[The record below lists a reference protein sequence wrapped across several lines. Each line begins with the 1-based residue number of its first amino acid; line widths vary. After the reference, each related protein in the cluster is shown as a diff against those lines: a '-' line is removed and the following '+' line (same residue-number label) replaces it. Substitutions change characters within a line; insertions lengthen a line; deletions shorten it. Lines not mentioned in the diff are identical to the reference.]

1 MTDTDLSS
9 TRYLPAPMPE
19 FSLHAHQRLASG
31 LRDTT
36 LEQFDQV
43 IAALAE
49 PGDLDRAVHEA
60 RKAMKRIRALLRLVR
75 PVIGDDVYR
84 VENAILRDTAR
95 VIAPIRDGRVMVDT
109 VSDLRERYDRQL
121 RPTAFEGIERALE
134 ERHQRTRAVLIHD
147 SGAIRQTMYALRSAR
162 ARYAAWPT
170 EDDPA
175 HGRRAIPH
183 RYESVGAG
191 LEATYRRGRDEMRT
205 AIDHPTAEHFHLWRK
220 RAKYLRHQT
229 ELLMPLWPELLAGY
243 ASALDRLGETLGA
256 EHDLAVLLRMV
267 VHQPELAPDPIERSL
282 LVALGQHR
290 RRELQTAAVTIGW
303 RVYAESPADLTR
315 RYQQYWDAWEMEQSP
330 QLPSGL

>member
-1 MTDTDLSS
+1 
-9 TRYLPAPMPE
+9 MPE

-95 VIAPIRDGRVMVDT
+95 IIAPIRDGRVMVDT

-134 ERHQRTRAVLIHD
+134 ERQQRRHSADDVRA
-147 SGAIRQTMYALRSAR
+147 ALGPRPLCR
-162 ARYAAWPT
+162 V
-170 EDDPA
+170 A
-175 HGRRAIPH
+175 H
-183 RYESVGAG
+183 
-191 LEATYRRGRDEMRT
+191 RGRSC
-205 AIDHPTAEHFHLWRK
+205 A
-220 RAKYLRHQT
+220 
-229 ELLMPLWPELLAGY
+229 
-243 ASALDRLGETLGA
+243 
-256 EHDLAVLLRMV
+256 
-267 VHQPELAPDPIERSL
+267 RSPCDS
-282 LVALGQHR
+282 
-290 RRELQTAAVTIGW
+290 
-303 RVYAESPADLTR
+303 SPV
-315 RYQQYWDAWEMEQSP
+315 
-330 QLPSGL
+330 

>member
-1 MTDTDLSS
+1 MDVDYPDPG
-9 TRYLPAPMPE
+9 RYLPVPMPE
-19 FSLHAHQRLASG
+19 FSLHAHQRLAGG

-43 IAALAE
+43 IAGLAE
-49 PGDLDRAVHEA
+49 GNDADKAIHEA

-84 VENAILRDTAR
+84 MENRILRDAAR
-95 VIAPIRDGRVMVDT
+95 LIAPIRDGRVLVDT
-109 VSDLRERYDRQL
+109 VQDLRERFDRQL
-121 RPTAFEGIERALE
+121 RPTAFEGVERALT
-134 ERHQRTRAVLIHD
+134 ERHQRVRAVLIHD
-147 SGAIRQTMYALRSAR
+147 SGAVRQTIYVLRSAR

-170 EDDPA
+170 EDDPT
-175 HGRRAIPH
+175 HGRHAIPH

-205 AIDHPTAEHFHLWRK
+205 AIDQPTAEHFHLWRK

-229 ELLMPLWPELLAGY
+229 ELLMPLWPEVFGGY

-267 VHQPELAPDPIERSL
+267 VHQPELAPDPIDRSL

-290 RRELQTAAVTIGW
+290 RRELQAAAITMGW
-303 RVYAESPADLTR
+303 RIYAESPADLTN
-315 RYQQYWDAWEMEQSP
+315 RYRNYWEAWEREQAP
-330 QLPSGL
+330 EQLES